1 MTIEDFF
8 MPDFNMNM
16 QVSVQLPR
24 NWRELENKIKMAVEI
39 AARHVETDGK
49 RRIAEWPAVDT
60 GATMNSINARPDDF
74 EGLSWRIGPS
84 TEYAPFI
91 EYGTVYMRARPFMT
105 PALELEGPRFVEAM
119 RQIINELHQAPPGA
133 IRLT

>member
-1 MTIEDFF
+1 
-8 MPDFNMNM
+8 MPDFNMDM
-16 QVSVQLPR
+16 QVSVQLPQ
-24 NWRELENKIKMAVEI
+24 NWNQLGSKIRMVTEI

-60 GATMNSINARPDDF
+60 GATMNSINARPDDTDAN
-74 EGLSWRIGPS
+74 GLSWKIGPS

-105 PALELEGPRFVEAM
+105 PALEQESPRFVEAL
-119 RQIINELHQAPPGA
+119 RQVFNELDGAPPGA
-133 IRLT
+133 VRLA